1 MGVKA
6 RFAVAVAAVLGV
18 LAPTAASAHG
28 QRHDHRGGPELSDP
42 LVDGLVG
49 PLSLAIGHKGK
60 VYVAEEFAGTFG
72 KVRGGAYEPLET
84 RPGEGIAGLS
94 VGPMGGVY
102 FTSTISDDEGPIASS
117 LWRWYR
123 GTSTQLADVR
133 AWEDANNPDAI
144 NTYGFTDLDP
154 DCEASL
160 PPELATYTGLLDS
173 HPYQTVVAFGRIY
186 IADAGANAILE
197 VRLDGS
203 IRAVAVLPPQQL
215 EVTQELADAQGLP
228 PCVVGHSFGFE
239 PVPTDV
245 EVGPGGMLY
254 VTTLPGGP
262 EDPSLGARGAVW
274 KVNPRTG
281 AFQRI
286 ASGLAGPTN
295 LAIGRSGIYVTELFA
310 NRVSVLRHGQPVP
323 VLELTE
329 PAAIEAF
336 RGKLYVTYDVFTS
349 GKVAV
354 IS

>member
-1 MGVKA
+1 
-6 RFAVAVAAVLGV
+6 
-18 LAPTAASAHG
+18 
-28 QRHDHRGGPELSDP
+28 
-42 LVDGLVG
+42 
-49 PLSLAIGHKGK
+49 
-60 VYVAEEFAGTFG
+60 
-72 KVRGGAYEPLET
+72 
-84 RPGEGIAGLS
+84 
-94 VGPMGGVY
+94 
-102 FTSTISDDEGPIASS
+102 
-117 LWRWYR
+117 
-123 GTSTQLADVR
+123 
-133 AWEDANNPDAI
+133 
-144 NTYGFTDLDP
+144 
-154 DCEASL
+154 
-160 PPELATYTGLLDS
+160 
-173 HPYQTVVAFGRIY
+173 
-186 IADAGANAILE
+186 ILE

-336 RGKLYVTYDVFTS
+336 RGKLY
-349 GKVAV
+349 
-354 IS
+354 